1 MGIPPSITISPE
13 ENQMFIIIMLAALCC
28 CLCLCIAQVN
38 RLPYRDFAQGNVVS
52 LVLDSEQPNQRGPPS
67 TSGRVLE
74 YPTCSM
80 LHPVSVAVGVNRDG
94 GIAPDGSLVPQR
106 LKAFAPR
113 TNVRE
118 QYRLRRLARFALP
131 FQRMTRQYQPD
142 LLAVCSVGTDQP
154 VE

>member
-1 MGIPPSITISPE
+1 MGIPPSKTLSPE

-28 CLCLCIAQVN
+28 GLHLCIAQVT
-38 RLPYRDFAQGNVVS
+38 RLPYHDLAERNFVP
-52 LVLDSEQPNQRGPPS
+52 LVLDSELPNQRGPPS

-74 YPTCSM
+74 YPTYSM

-94 GIAPDGSLVPQR
+94 GLAHDGSLAPKG

-118 QYRLRRLARFALP
+118 QYRLRRLARFALSFP
-131 FQRMTRQYQPD
+131 RMTRRH
-142 LLAVCSVGTDQP
+142 
-154 VE
+154 